1 MLMTQRPEF
10 DEGHACDCVCAVPWC
25 PFFPVRMMCACHRRR
40 RSRGPR
46 PGDGAPPLH
55 AVRRR
60 GAGRGEPVVTR
71 VSRRPSCR
79 STVSVTRETR
89 VTVRGVQDQ
98 TQEAPRSAWVT
109 LTRVGVTTT
118 RSYLRALR
126 RGARLYAL
134 KPYAVRDPRRKG
146 KRKGLAPKIVCYS
159 GKRRLQTVTKPPNL
173 VGGDPEGVSSR
184 LRCICAWGGAPSPL
198 APRSRGHPLKKST
211 KSHRALCNR
220 GRRTHLRVAALPAA
234 LRASICSFA
243 SCPLDAALSG
253 AAAAAHC

>member
-1 MLMTQRPEF
+1 MAQRSTQSCAPALGRPRCPSRLCKQRGRKRAE
-10 DEGHACDCVCAVPWC
+10 ECTRERNVACGTTVKPPATEPTR
-25 PFFPVRMMCACHRRR
+25 PRRDLTCGCMWPCGSVIGCICGCLR
-40 RSRGPR
+40 LWGERSTSGRLT
-46 PGDGAPPLH
+46 PPL
-55 AVRRR
+55 
-60 GAGRGEPVVTR
+60 
-71 VSRRPSCR
+71 
-79 STVSVTRETR
+79 
-89 VTVRGVQDQ
+89 
-98 TQEAPRSAWVT
+98 
-109 LTRVGVTTT
+109 
-118 RSYLRALR
+118 
-126 RGARLYAL
+126 
-134 KPYAVRDPRRKG
+134 
-146 KRKGLAPKIVCYS
+146 GLAPKIGCY
-159 GKRRLQTVTKPPNL
+159 GWKRRLQTVTQAPNL